1 MTLKDSQTDTA
12 KKNMKDAVRKYY
24 MNNQV
29 NGKVQLDFDTF
40 YSWVNYGFS
49 VGVNKHC
56 IEGKNT
62 KELNK

>member
-40 YSWVNYGFS
+40 YSWVNYGFA

-56 IEGKNT
+56 IDGKNT